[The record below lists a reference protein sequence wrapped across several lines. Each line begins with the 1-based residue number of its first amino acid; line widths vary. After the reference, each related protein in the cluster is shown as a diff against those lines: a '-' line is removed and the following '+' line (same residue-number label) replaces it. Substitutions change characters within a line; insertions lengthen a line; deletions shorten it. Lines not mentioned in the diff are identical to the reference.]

1 MQEKIKDDMIK
12 RQAAIDALEKM
23 SANYTGL
30 GEREW
35 HPHVRECQYELKML
49 PSAQPEQLDEWL
61 EQLKRADTLLTA
73 TYDLLQK
80 QYKNIYVLNLLAET
94 INYDEAECDGNCLME
109 DIEAWMI
116 ERGIGHDE

>member
-1 MQEKIKDDMIK
+1 MNIDEAIAHAKEVAESQADLYDCYLQHGEQGDHVQE
-12 RQAAIDALEKM
+12 
-23 SANYTGL
+23 
-30 GEREW
+30 
-35 HPHVRECQYELKML
+35 CLKC
-49 PSAQPEQLDEWL
+49 SAQHSQLVEWL

-73 TYDLLQK
+73 THDLLQK

-116 ERGIGHDE
+116 ERGIDHDDDE

>member
-1 MQEKIKDDMIK
+1 MDTIS
-12 RQAAIDALEKM
+12 RQDAIDAVYY
-23 SANYTGL
+23 AHGTGMA
-30 GEREW
+30 
-35 HPHVRECQYELKML
+35 LKAIKAL

-61 EQLKRADTLLTA
+61 KQLKRADTLLTA

>member
-1 MQEKIKDDMIK
+1 MDETHGEGMVHG
-12 RQAAIDALEKM
+12 RAAGRMSDLINDRDCSHCIWHTDGRCASWDCEYINRAEALE
-23 SANYTGL
+23 A
-30 GEREW
+30 
-35 HPHVRECQYELKML
+35 
-49 PSAQPEQLDEWL
+49 L

-116 ERGIGHDE
+116 ERGIDHDDDEQG